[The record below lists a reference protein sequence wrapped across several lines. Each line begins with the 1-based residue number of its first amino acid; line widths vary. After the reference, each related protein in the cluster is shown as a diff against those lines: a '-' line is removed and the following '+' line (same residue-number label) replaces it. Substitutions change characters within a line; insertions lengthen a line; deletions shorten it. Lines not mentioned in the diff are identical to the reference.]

1 MSIFT
6 SPKFDP
12 LGNSNQVGAT
22 NMNKMSVAQDA
33 ATLRA
38 GVGTRMQYTPSGMVI
53 STIKKRKASAP
64 VHPFKVDKTKDPEKD
79 PDTDLDIGKGLMITH
94 RTNGTGDL
102 SEPISL
108 VAYFLEYDG
117 LTTVTA
123 TGEGYVYLLCDI
135 ELVIVGDDTLPSS
148 IQLFSEREV
157 FAGTPSIIYSE
168 DAPADYDPQNE
179 GTPRNFAIPLAFVE
193 MNEGIASVETQFVK
207 WDIPPIGGSAT
218 YEVTP

>member
-1 MSIFT
+1 MGLPINLPRRLVKNKSAFT
-6 SPKFDP
+6 AEW
-12 LGNSNQVGAT
+12 GNSIREAIWRL
-22 NMNKMSVAQDA
+22 S
-33 ATLRA
+33 
-38 GVGTRMQYTPSGMVI
+38 
-53 STIKKRKASAP
+53 KRKHPIQTAP
-64 VHPFKVDKTKDPEKD
+64 GGGTPHPFKVTKTSDPEKN
-79 PDTDLDIGKGLMITH
+79 PDTDLDISKGLMITH

-108 VAYFLEYDG
+108 VSYFLEYDG
-117 LTTVTA
+117 ETTVTA

-135 ELVIVGDDTLPSS
+135 ELVIVGDDTLSSS
-148 IQLFSEREV
+148 IRLFSEREV
-157 FAGTPSIIYSE
+157 FAGTPSIVYSE

-193 MNEGIASVETQFVK
+193 MDEGIASVETQFVK